1 MTSHR
6 RILAFSV
13 AGLFMA
19 VCGCTLF
26 RREAPLTTVAEISQ
40 SVRFAAKPTLPEDEP
55 IEAIDSGEPRRVRH
69 PQPEELWPVTRADVL
84 RMALAR
90 MAIIRDRGSFLSPG
104 NSLLN
109 NPEGTPSAFDAAIAE
124 SGGGAGGR
132 GVDAA
137 LADFDTSFAA
147 GNLWGRNE
155 LVQNNRFLSGGVTPG
170 ATLADET
177 SAFTS
182 RFEKYLDGGGRVALS
197 HNWNYSLNN
206 APNRL
211 FGSNYAGLLQAE
223 YRQPLL
229 AGYGSDFT
237 EVSGPLGKGGRS
249 GTVGQGVAIA
259 RINTN
264 VSLTEFEARVQSLM
278 KNVEDLYWDL
288 AQTHRAYEI
297 ERSSRDD
304 ARKLWEQTKGR
315 VDAGL
320 ENAGAADE
328 SQAREFFYER
338 SAAAE
343 DALTNFYQAEGQLRR
358 LIGLPVNDGRFLHPV
373 EEPMTAEFS
382 PDWRLSLAEALTRR
396 RELRR
401 QQLLI
406 KSLCA
411 QHGAAKSLVRPQ
423 MDFVSAYRLNGFGD
437 ALLGGDDGAG
447 PGGLGSSY
455 ETLLRRDQTGWN
467 LGFEFSVPLGLRAAN
482 AQVRNLELR
491 LAKARAALKA
501 QETEIS
507 HELSHAFQNVDRWYS
522 VAEMN
527 GHRLDAAKQRVRT
540 VEADYRAGR
549 SQLDF
554 LLRAR
559 LSEAQADAARSR
571 SVAEYNKAI
580 AELHYRKATLME
592 HHNIELAEGAWNPAA
607 YSEALQR
614 TWNGMHGEEVRPSE
628 EKADGEARTNPDT
641 KDDAASPLPPA
652 PAPSE
657 ASEKKAKPGEP

>member
-1 MTSHR
+1 MTLHR
-6 RILAFSV
+6 RILALSV
-13 AGLFMA
+13 AGLGVA
-19 VCGCTLF
+19 VSGCGLF
-26 RREAPLTTVAEISQ
+26 RHEAPLTTVAEMTH
-40 SVRFAAKPTLPEDEP
+40 SVRLAAKPAATEEVA

-69 PQPEELWPVTRADVL
+69 PQQEELWPVTRADVM
-84 RMALAR
+84 RMALER
-90 MAIIRDRGSFLSPG
+90 VAIIRDRGSFLSPG

-109 NPEGTPSAFDAAIAE
+109 NPEGTPSAFDSAIAE
-124 SGGGAGGR
+124 SGGNGGGR

-137 LADFDTSFAA
+137 LSDFDTTFAA

-155 LVQNNRFLSGGVTPG
+155 LIQNNRFLSGGLPPG
-170 ATLADET
+170 ATLTDET
-177 SAFTS
+177 SQFTS
-182 RFEKYLDGGGRVALS
+182 RLERYLDSGGRVALS

-211 FGSNYAGLLQAE
+211 FGSNYIGLLQAE

-229 AGYGSDFT
+229 AGFGSDFT
-237 EVSGPLGKGGRS
+237 DVSGPLGKGGRS

-264 VSLTEFEARVQSLM
+264 VSLTEFETRVQTLL

-288 AQTHRAYEI
+288 VQSSRAYEI
-297 ERSSRDD
+297 ERASRDD

-320 ENAGAADE
+320 EKAGAADE
-328 SQAREFFYER
+328 AQAREYFYER

-358 LIGLPVNDGRFLHPV
+358 LIGLPVNDGKFLHPV
-373 EEPMTAEFS
+373 EEPMSAEFS

-401 QQLLI
+401 QQLVI
-406 KSLCA
+406 KSLNAQCA
-411 QHGAAKSLVRPQ
+411 AAKSLVRPQ

-437 ALLGGDDGAG
+437 DLFGGDDAAG
-447 PGGLGSSY
+447 PGGLGSAY
-455 ETLLRRDQTGWN
+455 ETLARRDQTGWN

-507 HELSHAFQNVDRWYS
+507 HELSNAFQNLDRWYS

-527 GHRLDAAKQRVRT
+527 HHRLEAAHQRVKT

-549 SQLDF
+549 SQLDL

-559 LSEAQADAARSR
+559 LSEAQSEAARSR
-571 SVAEYNKAI
+571 SLAEYNKAI
-580 AELHYRKATLME
+580 AELHYRKATLLE
-592 HHNIELAEGAWNPAA
+592 HHNIELTEGSWNPAA
-607 YSEALQR
+607 YANALKQ
-614 TWNGMHGEEVRPSE
+614 TWNGLGDDPNAAPSTSQPSNGS
-628 EKADGEARTNPDT
+628 APDFPT
-641 KDDAASPLPPA
+641 PPEPKLPTETA
-652 PAPSE
+652 PAPTPVPP
-657 ASEKKAKPGEP
+657 K